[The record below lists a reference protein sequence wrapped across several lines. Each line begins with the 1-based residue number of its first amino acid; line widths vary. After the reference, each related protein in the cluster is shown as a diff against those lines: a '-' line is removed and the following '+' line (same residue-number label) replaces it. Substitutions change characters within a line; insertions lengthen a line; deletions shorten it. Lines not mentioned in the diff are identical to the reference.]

1 MKSNIRMSR
10 DLKLNNTMTSEM
22 KFGLNLVKGA
32 ITILSTDTA
41 SQVISKNSIGEI
53 DSLLKI
59 GDEKL
64 IDKCNGELSVKYRSI
79 FGVPGGRFLLCMQKS
94 MRSYHLRRNGSY

>member
-41 SQVISKNSIGEI
+41 SQVI
-53 DSLLKI
+53 LKI
-59 GDEKL
+59 VL
-64 IDKCNGELSVKYRSI
+64 
-79 FGVPGGRFLLCMQKS
+79 GR
-94 MRSYHLRRNGSY
+94 